1 MTIIMLF
8 FLISLA
14 FFSVA
19 AAIYILAGKSRR
31 RAEKEVELNY
41 GGKIEGMVLRKS
53 SGAAVEGVVVMLG
66 ELTIK
71 NGIHKFLREKEI
83 TAVTDKNGKYKFYGL
98 KIKGYWVFVEAE
110 GKKIV
115 RMVKLTEEKPEEND
129 VLITL

>member
-1 MTIIMLF
+1 
-8 FLISLA
+8 
-14 FFSVA
+14 
-19 AAIYILAGKSRR
+19 
-31 RAEKEVELNY
+31 
-41 GGKIEGMVLRKS
+41 MVLRKS